1 MRLRYR
7 LDGLLERE
15 TDMDTLV
22 TSALRLNEQGLSVAG
37 IARRLK
43 ISEQKTRKILITAGA
58 WSSPLSLK
66 IAKMME
72 GGKSIDEIAESLGIT
87 RNAVLSYTPYDRGMH
102 NAEYPTINALRIR
115 KCRQNKKGGEANGEI

>member
-1 MRLRYR
+1 MWLRYR

-15 TDMDTLV
+15 TYMDTLV
-22 TSALRLNEQGLSVAG
+22 TSVLRLNEQGLSVAG

-66 IAKMME
+66 IAKM
-72 GGKSIDEIAESLGIT
+72 KSIDEIAESLGIT
-87 RNAVLSYTPYDRGMH
+87 RNAVLSYTPYDRGMQG
-102 NAEYPTINALRIR
+102 AEYPSVNALRIR
-115 KCRQNKKGGEANGEI
+115 ACRAKKKGAENG

>member
-1 MRLRYR
+1 MWLRYR

-15 TDMDTLV
+15 TDMDALV

-66 IAKMME
+66 IAKMRE
-72 GGKSIDEIAESLGIT
+72 DGKSIDEIAESLGI
-87 RNAVLSYTPYDRGMH
+87 VSSSTPR
-102 NAEYPTINALRIR
+102 
-115 KCRQNKKGGEANGEI
+115 